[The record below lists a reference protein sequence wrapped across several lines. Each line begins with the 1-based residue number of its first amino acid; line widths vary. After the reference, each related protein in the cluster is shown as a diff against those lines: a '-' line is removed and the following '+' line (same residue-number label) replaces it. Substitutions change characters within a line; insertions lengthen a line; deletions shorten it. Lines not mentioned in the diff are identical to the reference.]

1 MSATGA
7 QASLFLPM
15 KPIKI
20 ELLGGGGKRG
30 LNLFCFFKRRFCK
43 FDSSYLKKN
52 ITFANVHRFHIIMCN
67 VELQK
72 IFIINYPRQL

>member
-20 ELLGGGGKRG
+20 GLSGGGVKIG
-30 LNLFCFFKRRFCK
+30 LDIFCFF
-43 FDSSYLKKN
+43 LKK
-52 ITFANVHRFHIIMCN
+52 I
-67 VELQK
+67 L
-72 IFIINYPRQL
+72 

>member
-20 ELLGGGGKRG
+20 ELLGGVKIG
-30 LNLFCFFKRRFCK
+30 LDIFCF
-43 FDSSYLKKN
+43 LKADFVN
-52 ITFANVHRFHIIMCN
+52 LRAHI
-67 VELQK
+67 
-72 IFIINYPRQL
+72 

>member
-20 ELLGGGGKRG
+20 GLLEGGGKNR
-30 LNLFCFFKRRFCK
+30 
-43 FDSSYLKKN
+43 
-52 ITFANVHRFHIIMCN
+52 A
-67 VELQK
+67 
-72 IFIINYPRQL
+72 

>member
-20 ELLGGGGKRG
+20 ELLGGGVKKG
-30 LNLFCFFKRRFCK
+30 LDIFCF
-43 FDSSYLKKN
+43 LKDDFVN
-52 ITFANVHRFHIIMCN
+52 MRAHI
-67 VELQK
+67 
-72 IFIINYPRQL
+72 

>member
-20 ELLGGGGKRG
+20 ELLGGVG
-30 LNLFCFFKRRFCK
+30 LDIFCFFKRRFCK
-43 FDSSYLKKN
+43 FESSYLKKKYYLR
-52 ITFANVHRFHIIMCN
+52 TRS
-67 VELQK
+67 
-72 IFIINYPRQL
+72 

>member
-20 ELLGGGGKRG
+20 ELLGGV
-30 LNLFCFFKRRFCK
+30 
-43 FDSSYLKKN
+43 KKG
-52 ITFANVHRFHIIMCN
+52 A
-67 VELQK
+67 
-72 IFIINYPRQL
+72 

>member
-20 ELLGGGGKRG
+20 ELLGGGVKIG
-30 LNLFCFFKRRFCK
+30 LDIFCFFKRRFCK
-43 FDSSYLKKN
+43 FESSYLKKKYYLR
-52 ITFANVHRFHIIMCN
+52 TRS
-67 VELQK
+67 
-72 IFIINYPRQL
+72 

>member
-20 ELLGGGGKRG
+20 ELLGGVKIG
-30 LNLFCFFKRRFCK
+30 LDIFCFFKSRFCK
-43 FDSSYLKKN
+43 FESSYFKKKYYLC
-52 ITFANVHRFHIIMCN
+52 TRS
-67 VELQK
+67 
-72 IFIINYPRQL
+72 